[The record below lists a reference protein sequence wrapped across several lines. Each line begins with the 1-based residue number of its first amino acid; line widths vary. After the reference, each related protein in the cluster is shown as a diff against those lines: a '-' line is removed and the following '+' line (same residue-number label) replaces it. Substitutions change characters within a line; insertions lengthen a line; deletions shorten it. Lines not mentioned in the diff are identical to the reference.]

1 MRQNQRI
8 MLRNACIP
16 STAWDVCRQ
25 PPKKPVSEANP
36 EWGHNDMKEARSLGF
51 MLRSAATSTGESAG
65 YRYLAVILRSIES
78 DSHGAMILNA
88 IFHARA
94 APQGYSRSNR
104 KDV

>member
-16 STAWDVCRQ
+16 STAWD
-25 PPKKPVSEANP
+25 ANP